1 MLIFIKLVVSRLP
14 IGKIAARIQ
23 AFEEEEPMRSHC
35 SLTTSA
41 AASSPGFLLRNRSRF
56 LSLAIL
62 FLMGWAGA
70 GVAQAFNVIVIDP
83 GHGRH
88 DLGASDSL
96 VYEKHINLDVARRL
110 DRTLRQLGYRTVL
123 TRADDSFLPLDAR
136 AAIANR
142 YRNSVFVSIHFNSSY
157 KNKVSGI
164 ETFYRSSQS
173 KPFADLVQ
181 KELIRN
187 IGAVDRG
194 VKTANFVV
202 IKKTNNPSILVEGG
216 FVSNQRE
223 RDAMTDPRYR
233 QAVADSIA
241 RGIVAFHRQRAR
253 R

>member
-1 MLIFIKLVVSRLP
+1 MKSLCSHSP
-14 IGKIAARIQ
+14 TARFRHQ
-23 AFEEEEPMRSHC
+23 P
-35 SLTTSA
+35 
-41 AASSPGFLLRNRSRF
+41 SSGWRT
-56 LSLAIL
+56 LAIL
-62 FLMGWAGA
+62 LLLTITGSGL
-70 GVAQAFNVIVIDP
+70 GQAFNVIVIDP

-110 DRTLRQLGYRTVL
+110 DRTLRELGYRTVM
-123 TRADDSFLPLDAR
+123 TRSGDTFLPLDAR
-136 AAIANR
+136 AAMANR
-142 YRNSVFVSIHFNSSY
+142 YRNAVFVSIHFNSSY

-164 ETFYRSSQS
+164 ETYYRSSQS

-181 KELIRN
+181 REMIRN

-202 IKKTNNPSILVEGG
+202 IKKTHHPAILVEGG
-216 FVSNQRE
+216 FVSNTKE
-223 RDAMTDPRYR
+223 RNAMTDPRYR

-241 RGIVAFHRQRAR
+241 RGIIAYHRLHSR